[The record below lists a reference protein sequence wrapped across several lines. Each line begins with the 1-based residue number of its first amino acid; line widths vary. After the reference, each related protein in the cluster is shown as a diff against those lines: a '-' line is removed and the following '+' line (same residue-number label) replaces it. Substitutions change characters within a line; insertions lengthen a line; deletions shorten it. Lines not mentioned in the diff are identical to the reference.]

1 MPRKINM
8 ENLAKPLAVSLGSYA
23 FYRWARSGS
32 ASDISKAPGPGGNT
46 ALIGETK
53 VLCLKSSFSITFLK
67 AICKTCSVVMG
78 PGTSTSV
85 S

>member
-32 ASDISKAPGPGGNT
+32 ASDISKVPGPGGNT
-46 ALIGETK
+46 ALIGETD
-53 VLCLKSSFSITFLK
+53 VLCWIHRFNLPSSRPY
-67 AICKTCSVVMG
+67 ARHVRW
-78 PGTSTSV
+78 
-85 S
+85 